1 MLAPPPVFMYMY
13 ILLDLKS
20 DTLFIN
26 SEIEITFFRI
36 KLELGRCFS
45 WSISFIYFVNY
56 HFWLISYIPT
66 WLEDKVTH
74 ICLRMMWKTVEW
86 SELREALTY
95 DYWCVWKMDVRS
107 LVERLWKMYKIF
119 LHSYTVLGWV
129 QIRYNCTIR
138 LSNLYLYVYIP
149 KWTRSLSPLNLVT
162 KLFVISAWII
172 NMRYNR
178 EIVARKFS
186 YFSSLLEF
194 WHVSISNV
202 E

>member
-56 HFWLISYIPT
+56 YYYLLISYIPQGNAYM
-66 WLEDKVTH
+66 LENDLKNCRVIWATRSVD
-74 ICLRMMWKTVEW
+74 LRLSV
-86 SELREALTY
+86 
-95 DYWCVWKMDVRS
+95 CVWKMDVRS

-129 QIRYNCTIR
+129 QMRYNCTIR
-138 LSNLYLYVYIP
+138 LSNLYLYIP

-172 NMRYNR
+172 KMRYNR

-194 WHVSISNV
+194 WHV
-202 E
+202 